1 MSAWFLGCDVYYW
14 LIKAWEIM
22 YMKRYVFFTS
32 NEIKISNQ
40 KHLSFFFYMSKCNW
54 LWLGFVAFITF
65 NSCTATDCPS

>member
-1 MSAWFLGCDVYYW
+1 MEIMKRLSSEALEIYLWNYIMSVWFLGCDVYYW

-40 KHLSFFFYMSKCNW
+40 KHLSFFRLYVKM
-54 LWLGFVAFITF
+54 
-65 NSCTATDCPS
+65 

>member
-1 MSAWFLGCDVYYW
+1 MYYW

-40 KHLSFFFYMSKCNW
+40 KHLSFS
-54 LWLGFVAFITF
+54 FICQ
-65 NSCTATDCPS
+65 NVIGYGWGLLPLLLLIAVQPLIAQADG